1 MKRLSLIIACAVF
14 MALPVTAKVWKAE
27 KLDKLKVLLE
37 KYNYLVIPNTFD
49 AVDKTLVQLCK
60 VAEKEEKKDAAK

>member
-1 MKRLSLIIACAVF
+1 MCVKATYSGEDK
-14 MALPVTAKVWKAE
+14 TKAE
-27 KLDKLKVLLE
+27 KMEKLKALLE

-60 VAEKEEKKDAAK
+60 VAEKQEEKKEATK